1 MALIQ
6 ANIAAQAQT
15 AQARIEYVF
24 PGWPPVFLPFLTGAS
39 TTDQNASYPLLDPV
53 TVLEIV
59 SSDATGGGR
68 GPENRVARMGEQRT
82 NTLRGYVNVLVRLAN
97 LLTDRFLDRDGVRT
111 GAEASATTHMKGPLD
126 LDGNKISGMA
136 AGTDPGDLVT
146 FAQFKVVQFDYE
158 DRRDQADQ
166 AVLQRDSGLA
176 MAGDL
181 DMGTTLPG
189 QRVINLAIPTQP
201 GHMLTEAY
209 MSAQINAFVAG
220 YLPRTGVNP
229 MTNSGSP
236 WDMGNNRI
244 LDAGNPTASSDA
256 VTKSHFDVAASSGG
270 TNAVPIGMV
279 MPHMGGTVPPGFL
292 VCDGREVSRATYS
305 TLFAIIGIAY
315 GTPSSGTTF
324 VLPDLRGRVIVGIDN
339 MGGVVAG
346 RVVAAWGSTLGG
358 TGGAQTH
365 SLSTGELP
373 SHSHGFTDRYL
384 GSGSG
389 GALTGETSPAG
400 TALTFATTAGVSGSQ
415 GSGNAHN
422 NMQPS
427 MAVAYVIRSG

>member
-6 ANIAAQAQT
+6 ANITAQAQT
-15 AQARIEYVF
+15 AQVRIEYLA
-24 PGWPPVFLPFLTGAS
+24 PGWPPVSLPFLTGPS
-39 TTDQNASYPLLDPV
+39 TVDQDAPYPLLDPV

-59 SSDATGGGR
+59 SSEAIGGGR
-68 GPENRVARMGEQRT
+68 GPENRTARMGEQRT
-82 NTLRGYVNVLVRLAN
+82 VTLRGYVNVLIRLAN

-111 GAEASATTHMKGPLD
+111 GSEAPATTFMKGPLD
-126 LDGNKISGMA
+126 LNGNKITDVA
-136 AGTDPGDLVT
+136 AGTDPQDLVT
-146 FAQFKVVQFDYE
+146 FEQFKVVQFDYE

-209 MSAQINAFVAG
+209 MSAQINAFIAG

-229 MTNSGSP
+229 MTNAGSP
-236 WDMGNNRI
+236 WDMGTNRI
-244 LDAGNPTASSDA
+244 LDTANPIATSDA
-256 VTKSHFDVAASSGG
+256 VTKAHFDVAASSGG
-270 TNAVPIGMV
+270 TASVPIGMV
-279 MPHMGGTVPPGFL
+279 MPHMGGSVPPGFL

-346 RVVAAWGSTLGG
+346 RVVAAWASTFGGS
-358 TGGAQTH
+358 GGAQSH

-384 GSGSG
+384 ASGSG
-389 GALTGETSPAG
+389 GALTGETTPAG
-400 TALTFATTAGVSGSQ
+400 TALNFASTAGVTGSQ
-415 GSGNAHN
+415 GSGNGHN